1 MVDLVNK
8 RFDNALFR
16 NICRSEG
23 LFAGKLNIQLEN
35 ISQNLQVL
43 STVIIFHR
51 MQPEERS

>member
-1 MVDLVNK
+1 MLDLINK
-8 RFDNALFR
+8 RFDSALFR

-23 LFAGKLNIQLEN
+23 LFAGKLKVQLEN

-51 MQPEERS
+51 KQPEERS